1 MYLYSQA
8 DLTASRQAASI
19 SSYAVH
25 APSSSPSWDRGL
37 LKYSSSSPPPAASLL
52 NTSPSPLTMAQLVN
66 QQMVIVPAGAT
77 PNGKDSRW
85 LTLEVCREF
94 QRSKCSR
101 SDNECKF
108 AHPPAHVEVQNGR
121 VVACFDSIKGKC
133 QRKEPPCKYLHP
145 PQHLR
150 EQLLQNGRN
159 NLILKNLQLQAYQQA
174 QFGVLPVAYEAG
186 TKTLAVPTVIPGQY
200 SYVAH
205 PSATPAH
212 PQAILRPTTLQPVT
226 AAPPTPFDAVSLL
239 SPNAAYVRNDL
250 TLSAKSPQTHYPGL
264 QTLSAVQP
272 QPQTTAYN
280 HYITSLTMPPG
291 GDPVMSP
298 NMIPA
303 SAKTVRADK
312 FESASDNGE
321 PVTSHTS
328 LMDTYS
334 FPYIPQVCREFQRGT
349 CSRATSECRYA
360 HPAEHIVVDS
370 TDNHVTVCMDFI
382 KSKCTRE
389 LCKYFHPPSHL
400 QALVRAAHARNQA
413 ATAAVTNNTS
423 ANSSALPTSAAT
435 LPHQLVFSK
444 KRPRDPTDDLLLS
457 SMPGMI
463 PAYKR
468 IAVGDLSK
476 GGIPVYQAN
485 MMSPLQHTSLMQ
497 LQQPAPYIPMS
508 CEYAMYTTLLY
519 PTESSLPHHVQP
531 PVLTSALG
539 PSLMPSTSPS
549 ITTNSAT
556 SSSTMTGGHS
566 IPATATPSSM
576 FLQSN
581 VNSSNSVVRLPS
593 LPHNAYHVEY
603 FGSNKQLRDTLPV
616 CQDFKCGQCTS
627 PYCKQVHLSE
637 DYVEVNNG
645 YVTVCRD
652 YATRQSCKRSR
663 CKYYHIPI
671 DLPPS

>member
-174 QFGVLPVAYEAG
+174 QFGVLPVQTQVKQIPAG

-334 FPYIPQVCREFQRGT
+334 FPYIPQ
-349 CSRATSECRYA
+349 
-360 HPAEHIVVDS
+360 
-370 TDNHVTVCMDFI
+370 
-382 KSKCTRE
+382 
-389 LCKYFHPPSHL
+389 
-400 QALVRAAHARNQA
+400 
-413 ATAAVTNNTS
+413 
-423 ANSSALPTSAAT
+423 PTSAAT

>member
-174 QFGVLPVAYEAG
+174 QFGVLPVAG

-200 SYVAH
+200 SYV
-205 PSATPAH
+205 
-212 PQAILRPTTLQPVT
+212 
-226 AAPPTPFDAVSLL
+226 
-239 SPNAAYVRNDL
+239 
-250 TLSAKSPQTHYPGL
+250 THYPGL

>member
-174 QFGVLPVAYEAG
+174 QFGVLPVTQVKQIPAG

-200 SYVAH
+200 SYV
-205 PSATPAH
+205 
-212 PQAILRPTTLQPVT
+212 
-226 AAPPTPFDAVSLL
+226 
-239 SPNAAYVRNDL
+239 
-250 TLSAKSPQTHYPGL
+250 THYPGL

>member
-200 SYVAH
+200 SYV
-205 PSATPAH
+205 
-212 PQAILRPTTLQPVT
+212 
-226 AAPPTPFDAVSLL
+226 
-239 SPNAAYVRNDL
+239 
-250 TLSAKSPQTHYPGL
+250 THYPGL

>member
-174 QFGVLPVAYEAG
+174 QFGVLPVQTQVKQIPAG

-200 SYVAH
+200 SYV
-205 PSATPAH
+205 
-212 PQAILRPTTLQPVT
+212 
-226 AAPPTPFDAVSLL
+226 
-239 SPNAAYVRNDL
+239 
-250 TLSAKSPQTHYPGL
+250 THYPGL

>member
-174 QFGVLPVAYEAG
+174 QFGVLPVQ
-186 TKTLAVPTVIPGQY
+186 TQVKQIP
-200 SYVAH
+200 
-205 PSATPAH
+205 
-212 PQAILRPTTLQPVT
+212 
-226 AAPPTPFDAVSLL
+226 
-239 SPNAAYVRNDL
+239 
-250 TLSAKSPQTHYPGL
+250 THYPGL

>member
-1 MYLYSQA
+1 M
-8 DLTASRQAASI
+8 TR
-19 SSYAVH
+19 
-25 APSSSPSWDRGL
+25 R
-37 LKYSSSSPPPAASLL
+37 
-52 NTSPSPLTMAQLVN
+52 
-66 QQMVIVPAGAT
+66 
-77 PNGKDSRW
+77 
-85 LTLEVCREF
+85 
-94 QRSKCSR
+94 
-101 SDNECKF
+101 
-108 AHPPAHVEVQNGR
+108 
-121 VVACFDSIKGKC
+121 GKC

-174 QFGVLPVAYEAG
+174 QFGVLPVAG

-226 AAPPTPFDAVSLL
+226 TAPPTPFDAVSLL
-239 SPNAAYVRNDL
+239 SPNAAY
-250 TLSAKSPQTHYPGL
+250 THYPGL

-312 FESASDNGE
+312 FEILCSTLVGRLFSNTYSNTDPDSASDNGE

-423 ANSSALPTSAAT
+423 ANSSALVFGAQEKVSNCGTPSQCAKILSVGSALAHT
-435 LPHQLVFSK
+435 ANKCIFLRTRSRNLDPGWGK
-444 KRPRDPTDDLLLS
+444 TRDEVWWD
-457 SMPGMI
+457 
-463 PAYKR
+463 
-468 IAVGDLSK
+468 VC
-476 GGIPVYQAN
+476 Q
-485 MMSPLQHTSLMQ
+485 
-497 LQQPAPYIPMS
+497 
-508 CEYAMYTTLLY
+508 
-519 PTESSLPHHVQP
+519 ESSLGKEVNLAISHMKEESSYIDQLGQEPTAPGWWEMFNTDLHRYIQQFIPDDSLSTLQVFLCQIIDELGKMVISTRVHFIRSRPPNAAHKLRIFGGEEFPPMIFFKIFIQTGVQKYLSNLDESP
-531 PVLTSALG
+531 ANQGGKENYWRKLTLDGKVKTKDPDDLTSDIQDDDYLHYGQEMDNELLAEASDEEWDQEAHQLYQWTQG
-539 PSLMPSTSPS
+539 LS
-549 ITTNSAT
+549 
-556 SSSTMTGGHS
+556 GGHH
-566 IPATATPSSM
+566 
-576 FLQSN
+576 
-581 VNSSNSVVRLPS
+581 SVL
-593 LPHNAYHVEY
+593 N
-603 FGSNKQLRDTLPV
+603 
-616 CQDFKCGQCTS
+616 
-627 PYCKQVHLSE
+627 
-637 DYVEVNNG
+637 
-645 YVTVCRD
+645 
-652 YATRQSCKRSR
+652 
-663 CKYYHIPI
+663 
-671 DLPPS
+671 

>member
-174 QFGVLPVAYEAG
+174 QFGVLPVQTQVKQIPAG

-200 SYVAH
+200 SYV
-205 PSATPAH
+205 
-212 PQAILRPTTLQPVT
+212 
-226 AAPPTPFDAVSLL
+226 
-239 SPNAAYVRNDL
+239 
-250 TLSAKSPQTHYPGL
+250 THYPGL

-457 SMPGMI
+457 SIPGMI

>member
-174 QFGVLPVAYEAG
+174 QFGVLPVQTQVKQIPAG

-312 FESASDNGE
+312 FE
-321 PVTSHTS
+321 
-328 LMDTYS
+328 
-334 FPYIPQVCREFQRGT
+334 
-349 CSRATSECRYA
+349 
-360 HPAEHIVVDS
+360 
-370 TDNHVTVCMDFI
+370 
-382 KSKCTRE
+382 
-389 LCKYFHPPSHL
+389 
-400 QALVRAAHARNQA
+400 
-413 ATAAVTNNTS
+413 
-423 ANSSALPTSAAT
+423 PTSAAT

>member
-174 QFGVLPVAYEAG
+174 QFGVLPVQTQVKQIPAG

-334 FPYIPQVCREFQRGT
+334 FPYIPQ
-349 CSRATSECRYA
+349 
-360 HPAEHIVVDS
+360 
-370 TDNHVTVCMDFI
+370 
-382 KSKCTRE
+382 
-389 LCKYFHPPSHL
+389 
-400 QALVRAAHARNQA
+400 
-413 ATAAVTNNTS
+413 
-423 ANSSALPTSAAT
+423 
-435 LPHQLVFSK
+435 
-444 KRPRDPTDDLLLS
+444 S

>member
-174 QFGVLPVAYEAG
+174 QFGVLPV
-186 TKTLAVPTVIPGQY
+186 
-200 SYVAH
+200 
-205 PSATPAH
+205 
-212 PQAILRPTTLQPVT
+212 
-226 AAPPTPFDAVSLL
+226 
-239 SPNAAYVRNDL
+239 
-250 TLSAKSPQTHYPGL
+250 THYPGL